1 MAAHIHFDSRTS
13 AASEPCGLCLRPS
26 PHCRFHLKKGKGANS
41 GIQID
46 YEKSLCAKL
55 MTFSY
60 SVAASST
67 TSSPCSNVPMLC
79 PWCSK
84 SEPAIWRYNMP
95 HHVKSKHPH
104 VSLRENEDMWKIGN
118 SEKQELRKIWDKR
131 HEIKKSR
138 KGKKNS
144 KPSLVISDAHSSRYT
159 LR

>member
-1 MAAHIHFDSRTS
+1 
-13 AASEPCGLCLRPS
+13 
-26 PHCRFHLKKGKGANS
+26 
-41 GIQID
+41 
-46 YEKSLCAKL
+46 
-55 MTFSY
+55 
-60 SVAASST
+60 
-67 TSSPCSNVPMLC
+67 
-79 PWCSK
+79 
-84 SEPAIWRYNMP
+84 MP